1 MDMGGKNNN
10 GDIRRVAF
18 LSMHTSPLDQP
29 GTGEAGGMNVYM
41 NDLAGSLESRG
52 VEVTVFTRRTD
63 PAPPEMIRAA
73 GGYRVSLIDAG
84 PARPAPAGALAA
96 RVEEYAGRVID
107 RMRSE
112 GPYDLVHSHY
122 WLSGWAGRMVKHSL
136 DLPLANSFHTLGR
149 VKDATR
155 RPGQPPEPLNRI
167 AAENEVIAAA
177 DCVIVS
183 SVYEAD
189 ELIGHYRADPGRVC
203 INPPGID
210 LRLFRPGDRAAA
222 RRELGL
228 GEEPLILFAGRIQP
242 LKGADVAVRALASV
256 RKSLPGA
263 RLALVG
269 GPSGPD
275 GEAELAAVRREA
287 SRRGATGAVTFYG
300 PRPHRE
306 MPLFYQAADA
316 LAVPSRSESFCL
328 AAVEAQACGL
338 PVVAANVGGLRYV
351 VADRR
356 SGFLVDGWDAADYG
370 RALLSI
376 LESPDL
382 RGDLSAGATANA
394 ERFGWEL
401 STGRL
406 LELYKGIADAPF

>member
-1 MDMGGKNNN
+1 MGGTN
-10 GDIRRVAF
+10 GNGAIRRVAF

-29 GTGEAGGMNVYM
+29 GAGEAGGMNVYM
-41 NDLAGSLESRG
+41 NDLAGALAGRG
-52 VEVTVFTRRTD
+52 VETTVFTRRND
-63 PAPPEMIRAA
+63 PSPPETTRTAS
-73 GGYRVSLIDAG
+73 GYRVSLVDAG
-84 PARPAPAGALAA
+84 PPRPAPAGALAEW
-96 RVEEYAGRVID
+96 VEDYAGLVID
-107 RMRSE
+107 RMRQE
-112 GPYDLVHSHY
+112 GGYDLVHSHY
-122 WLSGWAGRMVKHSL
+122 WLSGWAGRMVKQSL
-136 DLPLANSFHTLGR
+136 RLPLANSFHTLGR
-149 VKDATR
+149 VKDAAR
-155 RPGQPPEPLNRI
+155 RPGQPLEPLSRI

-183 SVYEAD
+183 SEYEAD

-222 RRELGL
+222 RRKLGM
-228 GEEPLILFAGRIQP
+228 GDEPLILFAGRIQP
-242 LKGADVAVRALASV
+242 LKGADVAVRALATV
-256 RKSLPGA
+256 RETLPGA

-287 SRRGATGAVTFYG
+287 ARLGAEGAVTFYG

-316 LAVPSRSESFCL
+316 LAAPSRSESFCL
-328 AAVEAQACGL
+328 VAVEGQACGT

-351 VADRR
+351 VSDRR
-356 SGFLVDGWDAADYG
+356 SGILVDGWEAADYG

-376 LESPDL
+376 LRSPAR
-382 RGDLSAGATANA
+382 RGELSAGATANA
-394 ERFGWEL
+394 ERFGWGL
-401 STGRL
+401 STERL
-406 LELYKGIADAPF
+406 LELYKGIMDAAL

>member
-1 MDMGGKNNN
+1 MNSN
-10 GDIRRVAF
+10 GAIRRVAF

-29 GTGEAGGMNVYM
+29 GAGEAGGMNVYM
-41 NDLAGSLESRG
+41 NDLAGALASRG
-52 VEVTVFTRRTD
+52 VETTVFTRRND
-63 PAPPEMIRAA
+63 PSPPQMIKTAS
-73 GGYRVSLIDAG
+73 GYRVSLIDAG
-84 PARPAPAGALAA
+84 PPRPAPAGALAEW
-96 RVEEYAGRVID
+96 VGDYAGRVID
-107 RMRSE
+107 RMREE
-112 GPYDLVHSHY
+112 GEYDLVHSHY
-122 WLSGWAGRMVKHSL
+122 WLSGWAGRMVKQSL
-136 DLPLANSFHTLGR
+136 GLPLANSFHTLGR

-155 RPGQPPEPLNRI
+155 RPGQPPEPLSRI

-183 SVYEAD
+183 SEYEAD

-222 RRELGL
+222 RRKLGM
-228 GEEPLILFAGRIQP
+228 GDEPLILFAGRIQP
-242 LKGADVAVRALASV
+242 LKGADVAVRALATV
-256 RKSLPGA
+256 RESLPGA

-287 SRRGATGAVTFYG
+287 ARLGAEGAVTFYG

-316 LAVPSRSESFCL
+316 LAAPSRSESFCL
-328 AAVEAQACGL
+328 VAVEGQACGT

-351 VADRR
+351 VSDRR
-356 SGFLVDGWDAADYG
+356 SGILVDGWEAADYG
-370 RALLSI
+370 RALLSV
-376 LESPDL
+376 LQSPA
-382 RGDLSAGATANA
+382 RREKLSAGAIANA

-401 STGRL
+401 STERL
-406 LELYKGIADAPF
+406 LELYKGIMDAAR

>member
-1 MDMGGKNNN
+1 MNSN
-10 GDIRRVAF
+10 GAIRRVAF

-29 GTGEAGGMNVYM
+29 GAGEAGGMNVYM
-41 NDLAGSLESRG
+41 NDLAGALASRG
-52 VEVTVFTRRTD
+52 VETTVFTRRND
-63 PAPPEMIRAA
+63 PSPPEMIKTAS
-73 GGYRVSLIDAG
+73 GYRVSLIDAG
-84 PARPAPAGALAA
+84 PPRPAPASALAEW
-96 RVEEYAGRVID
+96 VGDYAGRVID
-107 RMRSE
+107 RMREE
-112 GPYDLVHSHY
+112 GGYDLVHSHY
-122 WLSGWAGRMVKHSL
+122 WLSGWAGRMVKQSL
-136 DLPLANSFHTLGR
+136 GLPLANSFHTLGR

-155 RPGQPPEPLNRI
+155 RPGQPPEPLSRI

-183 SVYEAD
+183 SEYEAD

-222 RRELGL
+222 RQRLGM
-228 GEEPLILFAGRIQP
+228 GDEPLILFAGRIQP
-242 LKGADVAVRALASV
+242 LKGADVAVRALATV
-256 RKSLPGA
+256 RESLPGA

-287 SRRGATGAVTFYG
+287 ARLGAEGAVTFYG

-316 LAVPSRSESFCL
+316 LAAPSRSESFCL
-328 AAVEAQACGL
+328 VAVEGQACGT

-351 VADRR
+351 VSDRR
-356 SGFLVDGWDAADYG
+356 SGILVDGWEAADYG
-370 RALLSI
+370 RALLSV
-376 LESPDL
+376 LRSPAL
-382 RGDLSAGATANA
+382 REDLSAGAIANA
-394 ERFGWEL
+394 ERFGWDL
-401 STGRL
+401 STERL
-406 LELYKGIADAPF
+406 LELYKGIMDAAR

>member
-1 MDMGGKNNN
+1 MNSN
-10 GDIRRVAF
+10 GAIRRVAF

-29 GTGEAGGMNVYM
+29 GAGEAGGMNVYM
-41 NDLAGSLESRG
+41 NDLAGALASRG
-52 VEVTVFTRRTD
+52 VETTVFTRRND
-63 PAPPEMIRAA
+63 PSPPEMMRAA
-73 GGYRVSLIDAG
+73 GGYRVSLIEAG
-84 PARPAPAGALAA
+84 PPRSVPAGALAEW
-96 RVEEYAGRVID
+96 VEDYAGLVID
-107 RMRSE
+107 RMREE
-112 GPYDLVHSHY
+112 GGYDLVHSHY
-122 WLSGWAGRMVKHSL
+122 WLSGWAGRMVKQSL
-136 DLPLANSFHTLGR
+136 GLPLANSFHTLGR

-155 RPGQPPEPLNRI
+155 RPGQPPEPLSRI

-183 SVYEAD
+183 SEYEAD

-222 RRELGL
+222 RRQLGM
-228 GEEPLILFAGRIQP
+228 GDEPLILFAGRIQP
-242 LKGADVAVRALASV
+242 LKGADVAVRALATV
-256 RKSLPGA
+256 RESLPGA

-287 SRRGATGAVTFYG
+287 ARLGAEGAVTFYG

-316 LAVPSRSESFCL
+316 LATPSRSESFCL
-328 AAVEAQACGL
+328 VAVEGQACGT

-351 VADRR
+351 VSDRR
-356 SGFLVDGWDAADYG
+356 SGILVDGWEAADYG

-376 LESPDL
+376 LDSPA
-382 RGDLSAGATANA
+382 RREKLSAGATANA

-401 STGRL
+401 STERL
-406 LELYKGIADAPF
+406 LELYKGIMDAAR

>member
-1 MDMGGKNNN
+1 MGGTN
-10 GDIRRVAF
+10 GNGAIRRVAF

-41 NDLAGSLESRG
+41 NDLAGALAGRG
-52 VEVTVFTRRTD
+52 VETTVFTRRND
-63 PAPPEMIRAA
+63 PSPPETTRTA
-73 GGYRVSLIDAG
+73 GGYRVSLVEAG
-84 PARPAPAGALAA
+84 PPRPAPAGALAEW
-96 RVEEYAGRVID
+96 VEDYAGQVID
-107 RMRSE
+107 RMREE
-112 GPYDLVHSHY
+112 GGYDLVHSHY
-122 WLSGWAGRMVKHSL
+122 WLSGWAGRMVKQSL
-136 DLPLANSFHTLGR
+136 GLPLANSFHTLGR
-149 VKDATR
+149 VKDAAR
-155 RPGQPPEPLNRI
+155 RPGQPPEPLGRI

-183 SVYEAD
+183 SEYEAD

-222 RRELGL
+222 RSKLGM
-228 GEEPLILFAGRIQP
+228 GDEPLILFAGRIQP
-242 LKGADVAVRALASV
+242 LKGADVAVRALATV
-256 RKSLPGA
+256 RESLPGA

-287 SRRGATGAVTFYG
+287 ARLGAEGAVTFYG

-316 LAVPSRSESFCL
+316 LAAPSRSESFCL
-328 AAVEAQACGL
+328 VAVEAQACGT
-338 PVVAANVGGLRYV
+338 PVAAANVGGLRYV
-351 VADRR
+351 VSDRR
-356 SGFLVDGWDAADYG
+356 SGILVDGWEAADYG

-376 LESPDL
+376 LRSPA
-382 RGDLSAGATANA
+382 RREELSAGATANA
-394 ERFGWEL
+394 ERFGWGL
-401 STGRL
+401 STERL
-406 LELYKGIADAPF
+406 LELYKGIMDAAL

>member
-1 MDMGGKNNN
+1 MGGMNSN
-10 GDIRRVAF
+10 GAIRRVAF

-41 NDLAGSLESRG
+41 NDLAGALASRG
-52 VEVTVFTRRTD
+52 VETTVFTRRND
-63 PAPPEMIRAA
+63 SSPPEMMRAA
-73 GGYRVSLIDAG
+73 GGYRVSLIEAG
-84 PARPAPAGALAA
+84 PPRSVPAGALAEW
-96 RVEEYAGRVID
+96 VEDYAGLVID
-107 RMRSE
+107 RMREE
-112 GPYDLVHSHY
+112 GGYDLVHSHY
-122 WLSGWAGRMVKHSL
+122 WLSGWAGRMVKQSL
-136 DLPLANSFHTLGR
+136 GLPLANSFHTLGR

-155 RPGQPPEPLNRI
+155 RPGQPPEPLSRI

-183 SVYEAD
+183 SEYEAD

-222 RRELGL
+222 RRHLGM
-228 GEEPLILFAGRIQP
+228 GDEPLILFAGRIQP
-242 LKGADVAVRALASV
+242 LKGADIAVRALETV
-256 RKSLPGA
+256 RESLPGA

-287 SRRGATGAVTFYG
+287 ARLGAEGAVTFYG

-316 LAVPSRSESFCL
+316 LAAPSRSESFCL
-328 AAVEAQACGL
+328 VAVEGQACGT

-351 VADRR
+351 VSDRR
-356 SGFLVDGWDAADYG
+356 SGILVDGWEAADYG

-376 LESPDL
+376 LDSPA
-382 RGDLSAGATANA
+382 RREKLSAGATANA

-401 STGRL
+401 STERL
-406 LELYKGIADAPF
+406 LELYKGIMDAAR